1 MKKIKYFDNCKQE
14 YLISLGLLCPDG
26 RTYTKNYFILNKKW
40 QILRE
45 KHCLIY
51 SMPKNVSKI
60 ITAKYKKLIKYFKS
74 FDNFIDKNIDIQKY
88 YNSNNQLEKETYNK
102 DKKTFLLPF
111 INLFRYSIKKYEKLE
126 EYSDIPDFS
135 ERIGQFFIDNA
146 NRLEI
151 NSCFYCESSFVG
163 IFELETETRRT
174 FELDH
179 FFPKEQYPLFS
190 ISLYNLV
197 PSCTICNCRIKGSSS
212 FKDFYKLSKTI
223 NSKDIEELRFL
234 SPSSPKY
241 DFSSHTKLNIN
252 PCCPTDNMEWK
263 YTNDIN
269 MYEIDFDSDDTTPYK
284 KIIDAFKLN
293 ERYNSTSIKL
303 HALYL
308 YQLKR
313 NNPDEH
319 IHEIAKF
326 LSEAGFT
333 TTAQEIKNKLFH
345 LDEKKSLLKKLET
358 DILGDK

>member
-26 RTYTKNYFILNKKW
+26 RTYTKNYYILNKKW
-40 QILRE
+40 HKLR
-45 KHCLIY
+45 KKYDLNFI
-51 SMPKNVSKI
+51 PKKVSKLM
-60 ITAKYKKLIKYFKS
+60 TAKFQKLIIYFEK
-74 FDNFIDKNIDIQKY
+74 FDNVIDMNIDIQKFY
-88 YNSNNQLEKETYNK
+88 VKNNKLQKKKYNSEK
-102 DKKTFLLPF
+102 KKFLLPL
-111 INLFRYSIKKYEKLE
+111 INLFKYSIKNNEQISF
-126 EYSDIPDFS
+126 YSDIPDFS
-135 ERIGQFFIDNA
+135 EKIGQFFIDNA
-146 NRLEI
+146 NKLEI

-179 FFPKEQYPLFS
+179 FFPKEQYPLFA
-190 ISLYNLV
+190 ISLYNFV
-197 PSCTICNCRIKGSSS
+197 PSCTICNCRIKGSSY
-212 FKDFYKLSKTI
+212 FKDFYKLSKKL
-223 NSKDIEELRFL
+223 NSKDIGELRFL
-234 SPSSPKY
+234 SPSSSDY
-241 DFSSHTKLNIN
+241 DFYSHTKFNIT
-252 PCCPTDNMEWK
+252 PCCPPNNIEWK

-269 MYEIDFDSDDTTPYK
+269 MYELSIDSDDSTPYK
-284 KIIDAFKLN
+284 KFINAFKLN

-319 IHEIAKF
+319 IHEIARI

-333 TTAQEIKNKLFH
+333 TSVQEIKNKLFH

-358 DILGDK
+358 DILRD